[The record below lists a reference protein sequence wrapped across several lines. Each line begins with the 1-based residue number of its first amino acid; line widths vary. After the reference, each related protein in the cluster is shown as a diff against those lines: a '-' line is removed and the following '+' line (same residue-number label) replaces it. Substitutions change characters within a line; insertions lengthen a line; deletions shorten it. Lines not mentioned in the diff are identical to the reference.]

1 MKRNC
6 FVVSLAITLCGASA
20 QTPASSSAA
29 ISAPRGKA
37 VAIYAPPPD
46 YPIDARERH
55 LTGSGIALLRVDQ
68 KTGYVIAGRM
78 LKSTGHIIL
87 DNAALSAF
95 KRWRFKPGTMRQI
108 RIPIHYTMHGK
119 TYKSSPSP

>member
-1 MKRNC
+1 MKRDW
-6 FVVSLAITLCGASA
+6 FVFSLVMTLCGASA

-29 ISAPRGKA
+29 TSAPRGKA

-46 YPIDARERH
+46 YPIEARDRH
-55 LTGSGIALLRVDQ
+55 LIGSGLALLQVDQ

-78 LKSTGHIIL
+78 LKSTGHVIL

-95 KRWRFKPGTMRQI
+95 KRWRFKPGTIRQI
-108 RIPIHYTMHGK
+108 RIPIHYT
-119 TYKSSPSP
+119 

>member
-1 MKRNC
+1 MKRKC
-6 FVVSLAITLCGASA
+6 FVVSLVMTLCGASA
-20 QTPASSSAA
+20 QTTASSSSAA

-46 YPIDARERH
+46 YPIDARERY
-55 LTGSGIALLRVDQ
+55 LTGNGIALLQVDP

-87 DNAALSAF
+87 DNASLSAF
-95 KRWRFKPGTMRQI
+95 KRWRFKPGTMRSN
-108 RIPIHYTMHGK
+108 
-119 TYKSSPSP
+119 TYSLHDGWEAL